1 MAGAKVFAARTPP
14 VPFLGK
20 PSTYFRGLVRP
31 IALKDIAR
39 PWSVL
44 WWTLPVGTG
53 RCPSSSRVALS
64 AITVRVRRPPHGLLD
79 AVSGLL

>member
-31 IALKDIAR
+31 I
-39 PWSVL
+39 VL
-44 WWTLPVGTG
+44 GYCASMGCDLEDVAG